1 MRRAICPG
9 SFDPITLGHLDII
22 RRAAALFDAVT
33 VCVMVNGGKGGGM
46 FSAEERLEFVRLAVA
61 ELPNVDC
68 LRWDGLLADLAAAQ
82 GASALVKGV
91 RGAGDFDWEYQMA
104 CINRGLGAGV
114 ETVLLPASPEYV
126 YFSSTMARE
135 MIRYGQDLKKYLPPA
150 VAERVSAL
158 RGRGSG
164 A

>member
-22 RRAAALFDAVT
+22 RRASVLFDAVT

-46 FSAEERLEFVRLAVA
+46 FSAEERLEFVRLAV
-61 ELPNVDC
+61 EGLENVDC
-68 LRWDGLLADLAAAQ
+68 VRWDGLLADLVVQQ

-91 RGAGDFDWEYQMA
+91 RGTGDFDWEYQMA
-104 CINRGLGAGV
+104 CINRGLGGAV
-114 ETVLLPASPEYV
+114 ETVLLPAAPEYV

-135 MIRYGQDLKKYLPPA
+135 MIRYRQDLQKYLPAA
-150 VAERVSAL
+150 VAERL
-158 RGRGSG
+158 RKGNEDHGE
-164 A
+164 

>member
-46 FSAEERLEFVRLAVA
+46 FSAQERLEFARLAVA
-61 ELPNVDC
+61 GLDNVDC
-68 LRWDGLLADLAAAQ
+68 LRWDGLLADLAAEQ

-104 CINRGLGAGV
+104 CINRRLGGAV
-114 ETVLLPASPEYV
+114 ETVLLPAAPEYV

-135 MIRYGQDLKKYLPPA
+135 MIRYRQDLRKYLPAA
-150 VAERVSAL
+150 VADRL
-158 RGRGSG
+158 RKGNEDHGE
-164 A
+164 